1 MPELHGIIF
10 DNTFKNMRNLFI
22 FILLI
27 GLSSQLSAQRF
38 GYVDTDFILENLPQ
52 YTQAQQRLKTQT
64 EQWNQEIEN
73 RQNAVNKRQADFLN
87 EKVLLTEEQI
97 QKEQEDIDFEIKSI
111 KELQEKRYGQ
121 GGDLIKLRQSLVKPV
136 QDQVWNAVK
145 SVAEKRNYGFIFDKG
160 SDLIMVYTD
169 PKFDISR
176 EVLLQLNPNAVIKEE
191 PKSGGNSGNTKGG
204 SKGNSSSSN
213 KGSKGGKS
221 SSGSKGSSG
230 KPTGRDGAI
239 NK

>member
-1 MPELHGIIF
+1 MALF
-10 DNTFKNMRNLFI
+10 FKQHISNMRNLFI
-22 FILLI
+22 FVLLI
-27 GLSSQLSAQRF
+27 GLTTQLDAQRF

-64 EQWNQEIEN
+64 EQWNQEIQN
-73 RQNAVNKRQADFLN
+73 RQDAVNKRQADFLN
-87 EKVLLTEEQI
+87 EKVLLTQEQI

-121 GGDLIKLRQSLVKPV
+121 GGDLIKLRQSLVKPI

-176 EVLLQLNPNAVIKEE
+176 EVLLQLNPNAIIKDE
-191 PKSGGNSGNTKGG
+191 PKSGGSTG
-204 SKGNSSSSN
+204 N
-213 KGSKGGKS
+213 KGSNN
-221 SSGSKGSSG
+221 SSGKGKTSSGTKGSSNPKSGG
-230 KPTGRDGAI
+230 KAGS
-239 NK
+239 NLKK

>member
-1 MPELHGIIF
+1 
-10 DNTFKNMRNLFI
+10 MRNLFI
-22 FILLI
+22 FVLFI

-64 EQWNQEIEN
+64 EQWNQEVQN
-73 RQNAVNKRQADFLN
+73 RQEAINKRQADFLN
-87 EKVLLTEEQI
+87 EKVLLTQEQI

-121 GGDLIKLRQSLVKPV
+121 GGDLIKLRQSLVKPI

-176 EVLLQLNPNAVIKEE
+176 EVLLQLNPNAVVKEE
-191 PKSGGNSGNTKGG
+191 PKSGSNTGGKGNTNSSSGKGKTNSG
-204 SKGNSSSSN
+204 SKGNSS
-213 KGSKGGKS
+213 KGTSPSKSKNSGGSIK
-221 SSGSKGSSG
+221 K
-230 KPTGRDGAI
+230 
-239 NK
+239 

>member
-1 MPELHGIIF
+1 M
-10 DNTFKNMRNLFI
+10 KNLFI

-27 GLSSQLSAQRF
+27 GLSSPMTAQRF
-38 GYVDTDFILENLPQ
+38 GYVDTDYILENLPQ

-73 RQNAVNKRQADFLN
+73 RQNVLSKRQADFLN

-97 QKEQEDIDFEIKSI
+97 KKEQEEIDAEIIAI

-121 GGDLIKLRQSLVKPV
+121 GGDLIKLRQSLVKPI

-176 EVLLQLNPNAVIKEE
+176 EVLLMLNPNAVTKEQ
-191 PKSGGNSGNTKGG
+191 PKSGGNN
-204 SKGNSSSSN
+204 SKGNNSPQKGKNNSNSSSN
-213 KGSKGGKS
+213 QRGASSPKQNAGDKS
-221 SSGSKGSSG
+221 IK
-230 KPTGRDGAI
+230 K
-239 NK
+239 

>member
-1 MPELHGIIF
+1 M
-10 DNTFKNMRNLFI
+10 KNLFI

-27 GLSSQLSAQRF
+27 GLSSPMAAQRF
-38 GYVDTDFILENLPQ
+38 GYVDTDYILENLPQ

-73 RQNAVNKRQADFLN
+73 RQNVLSKRQADFLN

-97 QKEQEDIDFEIKSI
+97 KKEQEEIDAEIIAI

-121 GGDLIKLRQSLVKPV
+121 GGDLIKLRQSLVKPI

-176 EVLLQLNPNAVIKEE
+176 EVLLMLNPNAVTKEQ
-191 PKSGGNSGNTKGG
+191 PKSGGNN
-204 SKGNSSSSN
+204 SKGNNSPQKGKNNSNSSSN
-213 KGSKGGKS
+213 QRGASSPKQNAGDKS
-221 SSGSKGSSG
+221 IK
-230 KPTGRDGAI
+230 K
-239 NK
+239 